1 MREIFNKIVKALK
14 DIPIRATIHLS
25 DDDRITIALGRDYF
39 RKRNPDFKCSGTL
52 EDLVEDRLKSIG
64 IQKGYQLPRGVDIVA
79 DSSIIGDKKYT
90 KAQYDIN
97 KGIK

>member
-1 MREIFNKIVKALK
+1 MSKKFDKIVEALK
-14 DIPIRATIHLS
+14 DINVRATIHLS

-52 EDLVEDRLKSIG
+52 EDLVEDRLKRSG

-90 KAQYDIN
+90 KAQYNIRG
-97 KGIK
+97 GI